1 MGESEAAALLARLH
15 AAQND
20 FYGGGGDAALREVLS
35 PEISWHVPGDN
46 AIAGHYEGIEAVLA
60 YFAGRRDL
68 AGRTFRMR
76 PRDLLTGHGA
86 WVASLTDGEAVL
98 GGRQVAW
105 STVGLYRLSGGR
117 VAECRLLPL
126 DPETFD
132 AVWADPAERRADVP
146 ATPVGAEAAPA
157 TSAMSRATLAAG
169 YDVASPTGTP
179 GDATAAGSGRTPSSP
194 ETGSRASSVSAFRVR
209 PRHCDAQGMV
219 YAGRYHEFFED
230 AFLDWLDEHAG
241 GYARL
246 RAEGVDMVIVSSAC
260 DHRRPARLGDPLT
273 VEAGPERTGRTS
285 LTMAFTVRDPGGPV
299 AEGRITYVAVGSG
312 GVKTGLPGAL
322 ASRTEDRGR

>member
-1 MGESEAAALLARLH
+1 MGEDEAAALLARLH

-35 PEISWHVPGDN
+35 PDISWHVPGDN

-76 PRDLLTGHGA
+76 PRDLLTGRGE
-86 WVASLTDGEAVL
+86 WVASLIDGEAVL
-98 GGRQVAW
+98 GGRRVRW
-105 STVGLYRLSGGR
+105 STVGLYRLSDGR

-126 DPETFD
+126 DPEAFD
-132 AVWADPAERRADVP
+132 AVWAGPAA
-146 ATPVGAEAAPA
+146 PVGAEATPDGATIAPA
-157 TSAMSRATLAAG
+157 SA
-169 YDVASPTGTP
+169 
-179 GDATAAGSGRTPSSP
+179 
-194 ETGSRASSVSAFRVR
+194 VSAFRVR

-246 RAEGVDMVIVSSAC
+246 RDEGADMVIVASAC
-260 DHRRPARLGDPLT
+260 DHRSPARLGDPLT
-273 VEAGPERTGRTS
+273 VEARPERAGRTS
-285 LTMAFTVRDPGGPV
+285 LTMAFTVRGPAGPV
-299 AEGRITYVAVGSG
+299 AEGRITYVAVGREG
-312 GVKTGLPGAL
+312 AAIGLPGAL
-322 ASRTEDRGR
+322 AAVVRAEDRGR

>member
-1 MGESEAAALLARLH
+1 MGDDEAAALLARLH

-20 FYGGGGDAALREVLS
+20 FYGGGGDVALREVLS
-35 PEISWHVPGDN
+35 PDVSWHVPGDN
-46 AIAGHYEGIEAVLA
+46 AIAGHYEGIESVLA

-76 PRDLLTGHGA
+76 PRDLLAGRGE

-98 GGRQVAW
+98 GGRRVSW

-126 DPETFD
+126 DPAAFD
-132 AVWADPAERRADVP
+132 AVWAGPAADRADVRGAP
-146 ATPVGAEAAPA
+146 EDGRAATPTGSGTTSPA
-157 TSAMSRATLAAG
+157 ST
-169 YDVASPTGTP
+169 TGP
-179 GDATAAGSGRTPSSP
+179 GHLPTAA
-194 ETGSRASSVSAFRVR
+194 ASAVSAFRVR
-209 PRHCDAQGMV
+209 PRHCDAQGVV

-241 GYARL
+241 GYAAL
-246 RAEGVDMVIVSSAC
+246 RDEGVDMVIVSSAC

-273 VEAGPERTGRTS
+273 VETRPERAGRTS
-285 LTMAFTVRDPGGPV
+285 LTMAFTVRGPAGPV
-299 AEGRITYVAVGSG
+299 AEGRITYVAVGRAG
-312 GVKTGLPGAL
+312 AATGLPEAL
-322 ASRTEDRGR
+322 AGVAGAADRGR

>member
-1 MGESEAAALLARLH
+1 MGEDEVAALLARLH

-35 PEISWHVPGDN
+35 PDVSWHVPGDN

-60 YFAGRRDL
+60 YFAERRDL

-76 PRDLLTGHGA
+76 PGDLLTGRGEWA
-86 WVASLTDGEAVL
+86 ASFTDGEAVL
-98 GGRQVAW
+98 GGRRVRW

-126 DPETFD
+126 DPEAFD
-132 AVWADPAERRADVP
+132 AVWAGPAAGIRAAP
-146 ATPVGAEAAPA
+146 TGPEAATIA
-157 TSAMSRATLAAG
+157 LASAL
-169 YDVASPTGTP
+169 
-179 GDATAAGSGRTPSSP
+179 
-194 ETGSRASSVSAFRVR
+194 SAFRVR

-230 AFLDWLDEHAG
+230 AFLDWLEEYAG

-246 RAEGVDMVIVSSAC
+246 RDEGVDMVIVASAC

-273 VEAGPERTGRTS
+273 VEARPERGGRTS
-285 LTMAFTVRDPGGPV
+285 LTMAFTVRGPAGPV
-299 AEGRITYVAVGSG
+299 AEGRITYVAVGREG
-312 GVKTGLPGAL
+312 AAIGLPDAL
-322 ASRTEDRGR
+322 AAVVRAEDRGR